1 MMANRRSDMEIKL
14 RCDKCK
20 RELQPAWVYLPK
32 EVRLVGLVSGD
43 CHCGKINTA
52 WQGVC
57 ELATIYGPEA
67 VTDAAGKLIKEG
79 V

>member
-1 MMANRRSDMEIKL
+1 MNIEIL
-14 RCDKCK
+14 CTKCG
-20 RELQPAWVYLPK
+20 RNLNPAWVHYPK
-32 EVRLVGLVSGD
+32 YGKLIGLIEGE